1 MQLSIGQILCPWRDR
16 FESWAGSWAGSVSPS
31 HKLAVVQFPCLA
43 HGDEGL
49 EEFFYS
55 VFAGPGELTGD
66 GFGGGGAGLG
76 EDPGMTKFK

>member
-16 FESWAGSWAGSVSPS
+16 FESCEGSESTS
-31 HKLAVVQFPCLA
+31 HKLSVLHFPCLA

-49 EEFFYS
+49 EEFFDA
-55 VFAGPGELTGD
+55 VFAGAGKLAGD
-66 GFGGGGAGLG
+66 GFDGGGAGLG